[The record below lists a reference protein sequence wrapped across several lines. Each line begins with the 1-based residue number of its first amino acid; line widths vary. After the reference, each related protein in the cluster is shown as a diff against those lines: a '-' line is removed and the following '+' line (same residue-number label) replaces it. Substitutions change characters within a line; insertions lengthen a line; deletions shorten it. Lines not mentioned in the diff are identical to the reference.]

1 MAIVAMIIP
10 LALHAQED
18 VTATYLLNPS
28 FEEGDEAAW
37 FHDSTKVVVGW
48 DISKKDLLISYR
60 NQDHDGT
67 QDGSWIFGTW
77 DPSNIGDFQISQTV
91 KNLPAGTYVISCLM
105 TVPEGNNTTQRIFA
119 STSLSGTK
127 SKIFASTILNN
138 VTIPG
143 EEVSFA
149 GLVVDGVGNGPF
161 KPMELRIKVAQGDS
175 LVLGIRSNGQKSTI
189 FPYTTIGGIGELK
202 VDKFQLG
209 FLSNEEQ
216 YNKDQIQKSIDI
228 VKLVPTDSIPGG
240 YSNIIQT
247 LITEAEGVIA
257 NESNLDSLEAYNV
270 KMDDFIATLKSART
284 SFNKLTELM
293 VKAEDV
299 INTTALS
306 GEELLQAAFD
316 SAFEVYFSFESLIP
330 DFEAAYTSLN
340 TVYVA
345 HIDGR
350 IEENLALIAT
360 ASTSYVSSWE
370 KLSAINDGFEPI
382 NSVDR
387 PHPVYGNWNG
397 DPDYGKTNWV
407 QYEWPYFHNIKEI
420 SVYWFHDFGGLS
432 QPNATNVEYWENSAW
447 KTISPIDTLLNQW
460 NTLKV
465 DIKTNKLRLSFSSPT
480 STGIV
485 EFKVMGFE
493 KKTYDVEDF
502 KAMIRGEITAISV
515 INQDSIPKG
524 YSPLTTTI
532 KQQGETL
539 LASSE
544 TIEAFSAFYTQISDF
559 HALLDSAGVVFVGY
573 SNFLKDCKYSL
584 DTTSFSN
591 KEIFQKAYD
600 DALIVFG
607 ASTSLIADFNSSLDA
622 LTNAYFAYTG
632 GKVLVNLATKATA
645 STSFVSSWERL
656 SALNDGFE
664 PANSADKTHTAYGNW
679 SGETLGVTS
688 WVQYDWNVAQMIKS
702 VSVYWFSDGGGILLP
717 TQAYIE
723 YWDGT
728 EWKSG
733 GDIGFEGDKFNSV
746 NVDFSTSKLR
756 LSMTNGTVAT
766 GILELKVIGY
776 ETPVGITPIK
786 QNNDISVYPTSIK
799 RGSALNIAFSNEL
812 SKPVSVEMFMIN
824 GKKVYQ
830 TSVSEKYSSVNVPNT
845 LSSGLYLMVL
855 DAPEGRI
862 TKKLVVE

>member
-1 MAIVAMIIP
+1 MAIVAMIVP

-105 TVPEGNNTTQRIFA
+105 TVPNGNNTTQRLFA

-127 SKIFASTILNN
+127 SKIFASSILNN

-175 LVLGIRSNGQKSTI
+175 LVIGIRSNGQKSTV
-189 FPYTTIGGIGELK
+189 FPYSAIGGIGELK
-202 VDKFQLG
+202 IDKFQLG
-209 FLSNEEQ
+209 YLSDEGQ
-216 YNKDQIQKSIDI
+216 YNKDQIKKSIDVI
-228 VKLVPTDSIPGG
+228 KLVPTDSIPGG
-240 YSNIIQT
+240 YATIIET
-247 LITEAEGVIA
+247 LITEAEGVIT
-257 NESNLDSLEAYNV
+257 NENNLDSLEAYNV
-270 KMDDFIATLKSART
+270 KMEDFIATLKSART
-284 SFNKLTELM
+284 TFYKLMGLM
-293 VKAEDV
+293 MKAEDV
-299 INTTALS
+299 MQTTELS
-306 GEELLQAAFD
+306 GEELLQNAFD
-316 SAFEVYFSFESLIP
+316 SAFIVFNSFESLIP

-340 TVYVA
+340 AIYVA

-360 ASTSYVSSWE
+360 ASTSYVSDWE
-370 KLSAINDGFEPI
+370 KLSAINDGFEPV

-387 PHPVYGNWNG
+387 PNPVYGNWNG

-502 KAMIRGEITAISV
+502 KAMIRGEITAVSV

-688 WVQYDWNVAQMIKS
+688 WVQYDWNVVQMIKS
-702 VSVYWFSDGGGILLP
+702 VSVYWFADGGGVLLP

-830 TSVSEKYSSVNVPNT
+830 TSVSEKYSTVNVPNT
-845 LSSGLYLMVL
+845 LSSGIYLMVL

-862 TKKLVVE
+862 TRKLIVE